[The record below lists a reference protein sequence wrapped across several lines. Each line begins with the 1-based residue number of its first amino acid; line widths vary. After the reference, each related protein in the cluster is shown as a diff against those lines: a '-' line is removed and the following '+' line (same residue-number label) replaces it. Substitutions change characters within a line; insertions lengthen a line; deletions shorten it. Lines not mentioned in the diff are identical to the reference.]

1 MTRFA
6 FIFAFCVLALS
17 TACDKKDE
25 PQAQAGQPQ
34 QSQAASPS
42 QPDSRTPPD
51 FSLASVETGKEVRLS
66 ALKGKVVLIDFWATW
81 CGPCRMEIP
90 HFVELQ
96 KQYSKDLRIV
106 GISLDQQG
114 EMVVKPFM
122 RQWKINYE
130 IVIDSTGAVQS
141 SYGGIRSIPT
151 ALLVGRDGQVK
162 DVFVGYRSLEFG
174 VDPTRDVDDNLHLG
188 FRRSF

>member
-6 FIFAFCVLALS
+6 LIFALGALALT
-17 TACDKKDE
+17 TACDKKEPDAVPTGDSGQPSSQPA
-25 PQAQAGQPQ
+25 PQA
-34 QSQAASPS
+34 
-42 QPDSRTPPD
+42 DSRTPPD

-114 EMVVKPFM
+114 EMVVRPFM
-122 RQWKINYE
+122 RQWKINYD
-130 IVIDSTGAVQS
+130 IVIDTTGQVQS

-162 DVFVGYRSLEFG
+162 DVFVGYRPKEVFESAIQKALTE
-174 VDPTRDVDDNLHLG
+174 
-188 FRRSF
+188 S